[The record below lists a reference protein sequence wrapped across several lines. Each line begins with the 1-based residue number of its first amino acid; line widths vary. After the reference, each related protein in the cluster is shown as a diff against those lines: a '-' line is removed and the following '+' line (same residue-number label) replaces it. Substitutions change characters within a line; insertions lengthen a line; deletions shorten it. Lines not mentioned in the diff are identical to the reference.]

1 MEPSMPIKLIAL
13 DLDGTLLNSDKQLSA
28 RNYAALD
35 AAAAKG
41 VEIVP
46 CTGRFYGGIPE
57 VVRKLPFLHYGITI
71 NGAAVF
77 DFVNNKTVC
86 REEIEKEDT
95 YAVMTYLESLPVLFD
110 CYLDNTAYIA
120 QHFQDHAM
128 DYLDDKHFLQMIWGL
143 RIPVPDLKP
152 YVMSR
157 EEKVQKIIMFTK
169 DRELRQYVLE
179 HLTEKFPNLLATSSV
194 PQNVEINQKN
204 ANKGRA
210 IRNLAAY
217 LGIPV
222 ESTMAFGDGL
232 NDVLLLEGA
241 GFGVAMAN
249 GEEITKAKAKYV
261 TDDNDHDGVATAI
274 ERFVL

>member
-1 MEPSMPIKLIAL
+1 MPTKLIAL
-13 DLDGTLLNSDKQLSA
+13 DLDGTLLNSEKQLSA
-28 RNYAALD
+28 RNYAALE

-46 CTGRFYGGIPE
+46 CTGRFYGGMPE
-57 VVRKLPFLHYGITI
+57 VVRNLPFLHYGITI

-86 REEIEKEDT
+86 REEIEKDDT
-95 YAVMTYLESLPVLFD
+95 NAVMTYLESLPVLFD
-110 CYLDNTAYIA
+110 CYLDNASYIA
-120 QHFQDHAM
+120 QHFLDHAS
-128 DYLDDKHFLQMIWGL
+128 DYLDDKHFLKMIRDL

-157 EEKVQKIIMFTK
+157 EENVQKIIMFTK
-169 DRELRQYVLE
+169 DLELRNYVLE
-179 HLTEKFPNLLATSSV
+179 HLSERFPNLIATSSV

-210 IRNLAAY
+210 IQNLAAY

-232 NDVLLLEGA
+232 NDVMLLEGA
-241 GFGVAMAN
+241 GFGIAMENA
-249 GEEITKAKAKYV
+249 EEITKSRAKYI
-261 TDDNDHDGVATAI
+261 TLDNDHDGVAAAI